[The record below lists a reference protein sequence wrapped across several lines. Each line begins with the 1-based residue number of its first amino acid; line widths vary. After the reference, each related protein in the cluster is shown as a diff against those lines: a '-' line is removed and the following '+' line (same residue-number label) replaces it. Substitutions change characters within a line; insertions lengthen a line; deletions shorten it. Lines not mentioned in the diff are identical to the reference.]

1 MRGLVWV
8 VALFALALG
17 LALVGRYNDGYVLL
31 FVPPQRIELSLTL
44 AVLLLALAFLAL
56 HLAIRTVAYTLR
68 LPDMVREFRRRQQKE
83 RARRALFDALIGWF
97 EGRYARAERAA
108 RIAFATGEEP
118 GLAALVG
125 AQAAQRIGNREQR
138 DLWIERARS
147 AAEGA
152 DSAALRHAYLLVHA
166 EFLAE
171 DGDDGAALAALAELN
186 RGGARHVAAQRLS
199 LKLVTRAGLWEE
211 ALRSAH
217 QLEEHKAIH
226 PTLAARTREVA
237 YAGVFDAADD
247 PAGRARRVPVRDRT
261 DPRTAVVIAAAL
273 VKRDLLDEA
282 RVLLEGILERGW
294 DDAAGLLYARCAA
307 DPQVTRR
314 MLERAEAWC
323 RRDPAAAA
331 PLLTL
336 GRLCARLG
344 LWGKARESL
353 EECARRAPGPAAS
366 LELARVLEAGGDAM
380 AAAPHYRAA
389 ALAWGE
395 SADRGDEGAS
405 TGTPSPPAY
414 RGETGPAV
422 A

>member
-44 AVLLLALAFLAL
+44 AVILVAAAFVAL
-56 HLAIRTVAYTLR
+56 HLAIRTIAYTLR
-68 LPDMVREFRRRQQKE
+68 LPDMVREFRRRQQAE
-83 RARRALFDALIGWF
+83 RARRTLFDALIGWF

-118 GLAALVG
+118 GLAALIG
-125 AQAAQRIGNREQR
+125 AQAAQRMGNRQQR
-138 DLWIERARS
+138 DLWIERARD
-147 AAEGA
+147 AAGRA
-152 DSAALRHAYLLVHA
+152 DSAALRQAFLLVHA

-171 DGDDGAALAALAELN
+171 DGRDGEALAALAELN
-186 RGGARHVAAQRLS
+186 RGGARHVAAQRLALKS
-199 LKLVTRAGLWEE
+199 LTRAGLWEE

-226 PTLAARTREVA
+226 PAVAARTREMA
-237 YAGVFDAADD
+237 YAGLFDAADD
-247 PAGRARRVPVRDRT
+247 PAGRARRLPARDRA
-261 DPRTAVVIAAAL
+261 DAPTAVVIAAAL
-273 VKRDLLDEA
+273 LRRHLRDEA
-282 RVLLEGILERGW
+282 RVLLEGVLERGW
-294 DDAAGLLYARCAA
+294 DDAAGMLYPRCAA

-323 RRDPAAAA
+323 LRDPAAAA
-331 PLLTL
+331 PLMTL
-336 GRLCARLG
+336 GRLCASLG

-366 LELARVLEAGGDAM
+366 LELARALEAGDDAA

-395 SADRGDEGAS
+395 VAEGSGA
-405 TGTPSPPAY
+405 GTQPVKPPEPGY
-414 RGETGPAV
+414 RGEPGVAV

>member
-17 LALVGRYNDGYVLL
+17 LALVGRYNDGYVLV
-31 FVPPQRIELSLTL
+31 FIPPQRIELSLSL
-44 AVLLLALAFLAL
+44 AVLLAATAFLVL
-56 HLAIRTVAYTLR
+56 HLAIRTIAYTLR

-97 EGRYARAERAA
+97 EGRFARAERAA

-125 AQAAQRIGNREQR
+125 AQAAQRMGNREQR
-138 DLWIERARS
+138 DLWIERARD
-147 AAEGA
+147 AAERAG
-152 DSAALRHAYLLVHA
+152 SAALRHAFLLVHA

-171 DGDDGAALAALAELN
+171 DGRDGDALAALAELN
-186 RGGARHVAAQRLS
+186 RGGARHVAAQRLA

-226 PTLAARTREVA
+226 PAIAASTREIA

-247 PAGRARRVPVRDRT
+247 PAGRARRVPARDRS
-261 DPRTAVVIAAAL
+261 DARTAVVIAAAL
-273 VKRDLLDEA
+273 LKRDLLDEA

-294 DDAAGLLYARCAA
+294 DDAAGILYARCAA

-323 RRDPAAAA
+323 QRDPAAAA
-331 PLLTL
+331 PLMTL

-353 EECARRAPGPAAS
+353 EECARRAPGPVAS
-366 LELARVLEAGGDAM
+366 LELARALEAGGDT
-380 AAAPHYRAA
+380 AAAQPHYRAA

-395 SADRGDEGAS
+395 SADRSSES
-405 TGTPSPPAY
+405 TLPMTPQPPGY
-414 RGETGPAV
+414 RGEPGA
-422 A
+422 AMA